1 MLFTEM
7 FKLDFLKL
15 KKIIQENYMRIKFT
29 ILLLAVFSFCYFTVS
44 TDLSATQ
51 VVPPAYTA
59 STGTATFLGPLANTS
74 RTYQL
79 LINANQLTGMI
90 GQNLTAISWRSLAS
104 ATTVWPPTDYTISSY
119 RIYLSESVTPSARS
133 LALFSANVVGPQTL
147 VRSGSLLIPDSTYTI
162 GSSPN
167 QFGPEITFDIPYY
180 YAGGHLLIEIR
191 QTGFT
196 GTSRSVDAISTTT
209 SGYGTD
215 FSGCWKSGDTATF
228 NALQANFSVVKL
240 SAQSTTTLNLQAL
253 IEGRYNDVTNLMVS
267 DTTKVLLHSGISP
280 YPVVDSAVSVL
291 NSDGK
296 GTFNFSNAVS
306 GVGYYIVVNHRN
318 SIETWSANPMT
329 FISDTLSYDF
339 TTAATTAYGNNLFLK
354 GSRWTIY
361 SGDINKDGFV
371 DLTDLSLAYNDATLF
386 VTGYAITDVN
396 GDLFSDLFDVLIVY
410 ANSSKFIGVAK
421 P

>member
-1 MLFTEM
+1 MKIKYTLIFVLVLNFFAFINSTEV
-7 FKLDFLKL
+7 
-15 KKIIQENYMRIKFT
+15 T
-29 ILLLAVFSFCYFTVS
+29 
-44 TDLSATQ
+44 ATQ
-51 VVPPAYTA
+51 VVPPSYTA
-59 STGTATFLGPLANTS
+59 ASGTTSFTGPLANS
-74 RTYQL
+74 ARTYQL

-90 GQNLTAISWRSLAS
+90 GQNLTAISWRSS
-104 ATTVWPPTDYTISSY
+104 SGATTNWPPTDYTISNY

-133 LALFSANVVGPQTL
+133 LAFFSSNVVGPQTL
-147 VRSGSLLIPDSTYTI
+147 VRSGSLLITDSSYTF

-191 QTGFT
+191 QSGFT
-196 GTSRSVDAISTTT
+196 GTSRVVDAIGTAV

-215 FSGCWKSGDTATF
+215 FSACWKSGDTATF
-228 NALQANFSVVKL
+228 NASQGNFSIVKI
-240 SAQSTTTLNLQAL
+240 SSQSSRTLNLQAL
-253 IEGRYNDVTNLMVS
+253 IEGRYNDATNLMVS
-267 DTTKVLLHSGISP
+267 DTTKVYLHSDISP

-296 GTFNFSNAVS
+296 GAFSFSNAAN
-306 GVGYYIVVNHRN
+306 GVNYYIVVDHRN
-318 SIETWSANPMT
+318 SIETWSANAMSFT
-329 FISDTLSYDF
+329 SDTLSYDF

-354 GSRWTIY
+354 GARWTMY

-371 DLTDLSLAYNDATLF
+371 DLTDLSLAYNDASLF
-386 VTGYAITDVN
+386 VSGYALTDVN

-410 ANSSKFIGVAK
+410 SNSSKFISVAS

>member
-1 MLFTEM
+1 
-7 FKLDFLKL
+7 
-15 KKIIQENYMRIKFT
+15 MRIKFT
-29 ILLLAVFSFCYFTVS
+29 IFFIVALSFISFTGV
-44 TDLSATQ
+44 SATQ

-59 STGTATFLGPLANTS
+59 SNGTATFLGPLANSS

-90 GQNLTAISWRSLAS
+90 GQNLTAISFRSLAS
-104 ATTVWPPTDYTISSY
+104 ATTVWPPTDYTISNY
-119 RIYLSESVTPSARS
+119 RIYLSESVPPSSRS
-133 LALFSANVVGPQTL
+133 LALFSQNVVGPQTL
-147 VRSGSLLIPDSTYTI
+147 VRSGSLLIPDSTYSI

-180 YAGGHLLIEIR
+180 YAGGHLLVEIR
-191 QTGFT
+191 QTGFS
-196 GTSRSVDAISTTT
+196 GTSRSVDAISSTT

-215 FSGCWKSGDTATF
+215 FSACWKASDTATF
-228 NALQANFSVVKL
+228 NASQGNFCVTKL
-240 SAQSTTTLNLQAL
+240 SSQSSRTLNLQAL

-267 DTTKVLLHSGISP
+267 DTTKVYLHSDISP

-296 GTFNFSNAVS
+296 GAFSFSNAAN
-306 GVGYYIVVNHRN
+306 GVNYYIAVDHRN
-318 SIETWSANPMT
+318 SIETWSANAVSFT
-329 FISDTLSYDF
+329 SDTLSYDF

-371 DLTDLSLAYNDATLF
+371 DLTDLSLAYNDASLF
-386 VTGYAITDVN
+386 VSGYALTDVN
-396 GDLFSDLFDVLIVY
+396 GDLFSDLLDVLIVY
-410 ANSSKFIGVAK
+410 GNSSKFISLVR
-421 P
+421 PL

>member
-1 MLFTEM
+1 
-7 FKLDFLKL
+7 
-15 KKIIQENYMRIKFT
+15 MRIKFT
-29 ILLLAVFSFCYFTVS
+29 ILFIALSGFIFFTGS
-44 TDLSATQ
+44 DGIKATQ
-51 VVPPAYTA
+51 VVPPAYT
-59 STGTATFLGPLANTS
+59 SSNGTATFLGPLANSS

-90 GQNLTAISWRSLAS
+90 GQNLTAVSFRSLAS
-104 ATTVWPPTDYTISSY
+104 ATTVWPPSDYTISNY
-119 RIYLSESVTPSARS
+119 RIYLSESVAPSARS
-133 LALFSANVVGPQTL
+133 LAFFSQNVVGPQTL
-147 VRSGSLLIPDSTYTI
+147 VRSGSLLIPDSTYSI

-196 GTSRSVDAISTTT
+196 GTSRSVDAIGSTT

-215 FSGCWKSGDTATF
+215 FSACWKAGDTATF
-228 NALQANFSVVKL
+228 NASQGNFCVTRIS
-240 SAQSTTTLNLQAL
+240 SQSNKILNLQSL

-267 DTTKVLLHSGISP
+267 DTTKVLLHSAISP

-296 GTFNFSNAVS
+296 GVFNFSNAVS
-306 GVGYYIVVNHRN
+306 GVNYFIVVNHRN
-318 SIETWSANPMT
+318 SIETWSANAMSFT
-329 FISDTLSYDF
+329 SDTLSYDF
-339 TTAATTAYGNNLFLK
+339 TTAATTAYGNNLVLK
-354 GSRWTIY
+354 GTRWTIY

-371 DLTDLSLAYNDATLF
+371 DLTDVSLAYNDAVLF
-386 VTGYAITDVN
+386 VNGYNITDVN

-410 ANSSKFIGVAK
+410 GNSSQFISVAK

>member
-1 MLFTEM
+1 
-7 FKLDFLKL
+7 
-15 KKIIQENYMRIKFT
+15 MRIKFT
-29 ILLLAVFSFCYFTVS
+29 ILFLVVLSFCSFIGV
-44 TDLSATQ
+44 SATQ
-51 VVPPAYTA
+51 VVPPAYTG
-59 STGTATFLGPLANTS
+59 STGTASFLGPLSNSS

-90 GQNLTAISWRSLAS
+90 GQNLTAISYRSLAG
-104 ATTVWPPTDYTISSY
+104 ATTVWPPSDYSISNY

-133 LALFSANVVGPQTL
+133 LAFFSQNVVGPQTL
-147 VRSGSLLIPDSTYTI
+147 VRSGSLVIPDSTYTI

-191 QTGFT
+191 QTGFS
-196 GTSRSVDAISTTT
+196 GTSRSVDALGTST

-215 FSGCWKSGDTATF
+215 FSACWKSGDTATF
-228 NALQANFSVVKL
+228 NASQGNFSVLKI
-240 SAQSTTTLNLQAL
+240 SSQSSRTLNLQAL

-267 DTTKVLLHSGISP
+267 DTTKVFLHSDISP
-280 YPVVDSAVSVL
+280 YPVIDSAVSVL

-296 GTFNFSNAVS
+296 GAFSFSNAAN
-306 GVGYYIVVNHRN
+306 GVNYYIAVNHRN
-318 SIETWSANPMT
+318 SIETWSSNTMSFT
-329 FISDTLSYDF
+329 SDTLSYNF
-339 TTAATTAYGNNLFLK
+339 TTASTTAYGNNLFLK

-371 DLTDLSLAYNDATLF
+371 DLTDLSLAYNDASLF
-386 VTGYAITDVN
+386 VSGYALTDVN
-396 GDLFSDLFDVLIVY
+396 GDLFSDLLDVLIVY
-410 ANSSKFIGVAK
+410 GNSSKFISVIS